1 MRIGGVKQSV
11 HVAMSKLILLVI
23 PFAVIRYPQRGAWKM
38 NRLSI
43 VCALAPAVEM
53 ATGKGTISRRGSI
66 IASGRWTLHE
76 IGRASDL
83 GPCHTE
89 KCCRRVAS
97 FARPRCQKE
106 DMVRCMPLLCCVA
119 EGASEPSAPLGEQCE
134 REINFWL
141 HLHSIAGRMSCCLW
155 PADIVSCYA
164 NVALSSRPSRR
175 GVVRVKERQEW
186 PP

>member
-11 HVAMSKLILLVI
+11 HVAIGKLILLV
-23 PFAVIRYPQRGAWKM
+23 RYTRCRLKVPAKRGVEDD
-38 NRLSI
+38 RLSI

-97 FARPRCQKE
+97 FARPHCQKE
-106 DMVRCMPLLCCVA
+106 DMVRCMPLLCCEA

-141 HLHSIAGRMSCCLW
+141 RLHSIAGRMLCCLW
-155 PADIVSCYA
+155 PADIVSCY
-164 NVALSSRPSRR
+164 ALSSRPSRR

-186 PP
+186 PS